1 MRNGDFGQPM
11 RMQLQEIM
19 FVTCLPLLGLYYA
32 LLSSQDDDI
41 MTRSRSNTVE
51 PKYLSRQT
59 TTTQHQGLF

>member
-41 MTRSRSNTVE
+41 MFSASPEVVPT
-51 PKYLSRQT
+51 L
-59 TTTQHQGLF
+59 